1 MALVAAPAALW
12 GFPVTADVQLVL
24 LTSYRGYAKGQ
35 TIGAGERLAQQLVDA
50 GIAVVDSQAKLFGL
64 GVKEHAVRS
73 FQTRKAI
80 EG

>member
-1 MALVAAPAALW
+1 MSPPLAALW
-12 GFPVTADVQLVL
+12 GFHVTADVQLVL
-24 LTSYRGYAKGQ
+24 LTSYRGYAKGA

>member
-1 MALVAAPAALW
+1 MSPPPPPFGA
-12 GFPVTADVQLVL
+12 FMTADVQLVL
-24 LTSYRGYAKGQ
+24 LVSYRGYAKGQ

-64 GVKEHAVRS
+64 GVKERAVRS